1 MNTLLALLY
10 LLLSLFGVD
19 ARRGTE
25 ALCDYTLLPG
35 VCRIV
40 PTVQP
45 PTHEKAPAP
54 GRGLLSTEA
63 AAYSELRITAAITPV
78 ATETST

>member
-19 ARRGTE
+19 AHRGTE

-35 VCRIV
+35 VCQIV

-54 GRGLLSTEA
+54 GRGF
-63 AAYSELRITAAITPV
+63 V
-78 ATETST
+78 FH